1 MLGPA
6 LAASIV
12 DQNPTHRL
20 CGGSEE
26 VAAAVPG
33 MPLLTLRA
41 LNESNVGFVD
51 QRRRLERLARLF
63 LGQLL
68 RRQLAQLI
76 VDERQELLSAV
87 GVALL
92 DGGQDVRDIAHRRH
106 PGLGTRCCLSEFTRH
121 RPQLRG
127 WRSATQQQRGWLMRP
142 WRSSPLPSY

>member
-92 DGGQDVRDIAHRRH
+92 DGGQDAGNIIHRGAPEGRSPRRDA
-106 PGLGTRCCLSEFTRH
+106 PGPGAGFGISDGRVSLTGNQVSHQSFPAAVPRL
-121 RPQLRG
+121 
-127 WRSATQQQRGWLMRP
+127 
-142 WRSSPLPSY
+142 